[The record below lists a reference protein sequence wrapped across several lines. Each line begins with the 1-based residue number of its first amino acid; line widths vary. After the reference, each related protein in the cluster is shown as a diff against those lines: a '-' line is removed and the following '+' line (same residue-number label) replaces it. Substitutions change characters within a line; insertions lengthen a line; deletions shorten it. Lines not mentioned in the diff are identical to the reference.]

1 MCCKEEIK
9 NFKKLVGEGRWE
21 EVRCAE
27 HRVEKCIRALEQL
40 SNRSGMAVDA
50 SKEVRGLL
58 EAHSPFRQEAAFV
71 GEGEQGGEVL
81 MDDVWQSCLKILN
94 ETPS

>member
-1 MCCKEEIK
+1 
-9 NFKKLVGEGRWE
+9 
-21 EVRCAE
+21 
-27 HRVEKCIRALEQL
+27 
-40 SNRSGMAVDA
+40 MAVDA